1 MKNEKVQ
8 TGSQMTSSDV
18 TSLFTSD
25 NALDN
30 TIEITLH
37 CIYRRNEIVMQ
48 ITKNVIIDLFLLCT
62 KEYV

>member
-1 MKNEKVQ
+1 MA
-8 TGSQMTSSDV
+8 SSDV